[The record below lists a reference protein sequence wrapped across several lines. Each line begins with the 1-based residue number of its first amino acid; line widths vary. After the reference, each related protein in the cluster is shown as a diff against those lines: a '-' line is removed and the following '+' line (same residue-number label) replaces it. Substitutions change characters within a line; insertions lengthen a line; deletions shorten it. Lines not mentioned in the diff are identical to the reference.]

1 MDFENGFCCCWVG
14 FEVYL
19 VGGCVRDVMMKR
31 TPKDFDIL
39 TTAEL
44 REVICSSFLLGSFGC
59 ICVYISPLFD
69 CQVASHCVENLF
81 VHVGFFCPI
90 LGLNR
95 QMLWEENLLFV
106 LWKEGTMSIECFY
119 YYEGSSLQ
127 KLLIYGNLSF
137 FFIFIK
143 KIVVISN

>member
-44 REVICSSFLLGSFGC
+44 REVICSSFLLGPFGC
-59 ICVYISPLFD
+59 ICLHFTIIWLPSRITLYGKFICACWLFLSD
-69 CQVASHCVENLF
+69 IRLEQANVMGRESIVCPMKRGYNEHRMFLLLW
-81 VHVGFFCPI
+81 GFFTTKI
-90 LGLNR
+90 ADLR
-95 QMLWEENLLFV
+95 KF
-106 LWKEGTMSIECFY
+106 K
-119 YYEGSSLQ
+119 
-127 KLLIYGNLSF
+127 F
-137 FFIFIK
+137 FFHFY
-143 KIVVISN
+143 